1 MHRHAV
7 QIRNS
12 LDALTLSGV
21 HEGLGSERGDEVN
34 EWELRGNSNRADDL
48 PEQPG
53 RQEGCLATILL
64 LCDVGCR
71 Q

>member
-21 HEGLGSERGDEVN
+21 HEGLGSERGDEDN
-34 EWELRGNSNRADDL
+34 EWDLRGNSSRADDL

-53 RQEGCLATILL
+53 RQEASLATRLFL
-64 LCDVGCR
+64 RDVGCR